1 MDLRANSWFP
11 NAIPRWARLA
21 PLGTVV
27 NEKTLDP
34 HRAMASLASQRVA
47 LDLGTLDLCFAAVLH
62 LKATQAGLTAFS
74 EEQLNDAFELVCDTV
89 EPGTENV
96 TARANH
102 AIRRLREQRVLLR
115 VDGAGV
121 LRPGEFALSRLGVGI
136 VEFFVREEVLTS
148 DSLTLLA
155 RTLMASVAEVLQS
168 ARRATSEA
176 EWKEHVVGPLK
187 VTVCDLVDGIERR
200 QRGLDLQ
207 QEEFQRRIA
216 SVLEADWFG
225 AIEECQGLLESTAA
239 TLRELN
245 EILLRDMHQLGTLLQ
260 NVMDVAR
267 ESQDTAVEAAADT
280 VAEAA
285 ARLETP
291 FVVVEAEAATRALI
305 EQTDRI
311 ASWGASRQRAWS
323 EYYEYVHR
331 YLRDVV
337 RLDPSR
343 ALTERLRGQ
352 LSGHARNPFG
362 LVVANAP
369 AITLL
374 RITLPKR
381 LPPPVKRPR
390 KVRDTPPEERP
401 AKTDPRDELEQRVR
415 NLLNEGI
422 TDLGELTLRLT
433 ENLPKQ
439 EQFLWAGR
447 VAQAL
452 ARILR
457 PQGALERPWVP
468 VGAELEIEQW
478 LLPKAGSL

>member
-1 MDLRANSWFP
+1 
-11 NAIPRWARLA
+11 
-21 PLGTVV
+21 
-27 NEKTLDP
+27 
-34 HRAMASLASQRVA
+34 MASLASQRVA

-74 EEQLNDAFELVCDTV
+74 EEQLIDAFELVCDTV

-96 TARANH
+96 AARANH

-155 RTLMASVAEVLQS
+155 RTLMASVAEVLQC

-225 AIEECQGLLESTAA
+225 AIEECQGLLESTAR

-260 NVMDVAR
+260 NVMDVAN
-267 ESQDTAVEAAADT
+267 ESQVAFATPSEAPS
-280 VAEAA
+280 V
-285 ARLETP
+285 L
-291 FVVVEAEAATRALI
+291 VEAEAATRALI

-311 ASWGASRQRAWS
+311 ASWGANRQRAWS

-369 AITLL
+369 AITVL
-374 RITLPKR
+374 RSTLPKR

-390 KVRDTPPEERP
+390 KVRETPPEERP
-401 AKTDPRDELEQRVR
+401 AKTDPRDELEERVR

-439 EQFLWAGR
+439 ERFLWAGR

-452 ARILR
+452 ARIRR

-468 VGAELEIEQW
+468 VGDELEIEQW